1 MSFRNYESLK
11 LDSSNYSSVGWSFL
25 LASLFYLFI
34 FLWFF
39 TPNGNKNKKGIEEK
53 LVIENDNE
61 IDQTEPFIE
70 GRL

>member
-11 LDSSNYSSVGWSFL
+11 LDPSNYSSVGWRFL

-34 FLWFF
+34 FLYFF
-39 TPNGNKNKKGIEEK
+39 SNNANKKNDEFIDK
-53 LVIENDNE
+53 KMIENDND

>member
-11 LDSSNYSSVGWSFL
+11 LDSSNYSSVGWRFL

-34 FLWFF
+34 FLCFF
-39 TPNGNKNKKGIEEK
+39 TKNGNKNKKGIEEK

>member
-11 LDSSNYSSVGWSFL
+11 LDSTNYSSVGWRFL
-25 LASLFYLFI
+25 LASLFYLFV
-34 FLWFF
+34 FLYFF
-39 TPNGNKNKKGIEEK
+39 TKNSNNKKEGIAEK
-53 LVIENDNE
+53 LILENDNE

>member
-11 LDSSNYSSVGWSFL
+11 LDSSNYSTVGWRFL

-34 FLWFF
+34 FLYFF
-39 TPNGNKNKKGIEEK
+39 TKNSNKNKKGIEGK
-53 LVIENDNE
+53 LIIENDNE

>member
-11 LDSSNYSSVGWSFL
+11 LDSSNYSTVGWRFL

-34 FLWFF
+34 FLYFF
-39 TPNGNKNKKGIEEK
+39 TKNSNKKKDGIEGK
-53 LVIENDNE
+53 LIIENDNE
-61 IDQTEPFIE
+61 NDQTEPFIE

>member
-11 LDSSNYSSVGWSFL
+11 LDSYNYSSVGWRFL

-61 IDQTEPFIE
+61 IDQTEPFIA